1 MSSLRYLAGSSAS
14 SVASMSIT
22 DCFSSDYDVY
32 QVVLNEIEF
41 DGSGGD
47 MFFRFIDASGII
59 IASSD
64 YDDGVY
70 LLRSYGV
77 FAENSTANGSYL
89 GSIGYDNIQK
99 GGATVIWVF
108 NPTNTSLYTQAIWQN
123 TGESSIGPPIRKGM
137 GALTLTDEITGINI
151 VGDAT
156 ITNVNARVYGLRVD
170 S

>member
-1 MSSLRYLAGSSAS
+1 MSNLRYLAGSSAS

-41 DGSGGD
+41 SDGD
-47 MFFRFIDASGII
+47 MFFRFINAGGSVV
-59 IASSD
+59 ASSD
-64 YDDGVY
+64 YDDGV
-70 LLRSYGV
+70 LLMRSYGA
-77 FAENSTANGSYL
+77 FGENSTANGTSL
-89 GSIGYDNIQK
+89 GSIGYDQLSK

-123 TGESSIGPPIRKGM
+123 IGISTIGPPVRKGM
-137 GALTLTDEITGINI
+137 GALTLKNSITGINF

-170 S
+170 